1 MEAVKLFE
9 LMLRE
14 EGEVPAPLS
23 NLHVVAL
30 LAETLAAVSTKLTR
44 SELSRMIAVG
54 VLVSRQPYL
63 STQPQSAN
71 PESESS
77 AQPGSRPLETLH

>member
-30 LAETLAAVSTKLTR
+30 LAETLAAVSSKLTR

-54 VLVSRQPYL
+54 VLVSRQQYSPA
-63 STQPQSAN
+63 QPQGSHQ
-71 PESESS
+71 ESESS
-77 AQPGSRPLETLH
+77 VQPVSHPVATLH